1 MRNEESQLE
10 SLAKFVHGG
19 LFTFHILG
27 IAYNLKKR
35 RYLDA
40 AIHASVAT
48 YDLIS
53 AMRHSKKEIYLTD
66 EIREE
71 L

>member
-19 LFTFHILG
+19 FFVGHLLG
-27 IAYNLKKR
+27 IAYNLKR
-35 RYLDA
+35 RKYLDV
-40 AIHASVAT
+40 AIHASIAT
-48 YDLIS
+48 YDLLS
-53 AMRHSKKEIYLTD
+53 ALKHSRRERYLSD
-66 EIREE
+66 KREG